1 MPLSRTALFTSPATV
16 CEAIASLARATPATT
31 DEEPP
36 PVSAVRR
43 ARRRRRRSRNRI
55 RKP

>member
-16 CEAIASLARATPATT
+16 CEALASLARATPATA
-31 DEEPP
+31 DEEPS